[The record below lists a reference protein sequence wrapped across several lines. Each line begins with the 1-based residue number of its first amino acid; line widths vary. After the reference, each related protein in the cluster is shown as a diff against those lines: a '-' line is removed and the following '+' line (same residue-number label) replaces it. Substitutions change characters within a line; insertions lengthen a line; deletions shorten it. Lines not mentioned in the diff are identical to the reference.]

1 MRDQAYYFL
10 HFLEEFSSIIIEFK
24 KAYTSKEELSFEL
37 LIYGKTEQKELSFV
51 LGNIRNL
58 KKLR

>member
-1 MRDQAYYFL
+1 
-10 HFLEEFSSIIIEFK
+10 
-24 KAYTSKEELSFEL
+24 L